1 MRQVNDY
8 WVQVVRSHHAGCGH
22 PVLRLKIDT
31 PISENI
37 DYRILM
43 PVSQITHKNE
53 HEGKTQRSGKV
64 DDPGCVNA
72 AGKFRQE

>member
-1 MRQVNDY
+1 MTTGYKLYLV
-8 WVQVVRSHHAGCGH
+8 AT
-22 PVLRLKIDT
+22 PVAAIRLRAIKIDT
-31 PISENI
+31 PISDDI

-64 DDPGCVNA
+64 DDPGCVNV
-72 AGKFRQE
+72 AG